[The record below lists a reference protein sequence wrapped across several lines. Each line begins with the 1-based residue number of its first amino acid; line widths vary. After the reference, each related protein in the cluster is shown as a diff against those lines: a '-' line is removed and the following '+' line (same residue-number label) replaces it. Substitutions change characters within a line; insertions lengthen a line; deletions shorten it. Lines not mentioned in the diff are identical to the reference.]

1 VHAHAAPLVPRLPL
15 GLNPLL
21 QPRPLQPRV
30 HTQEIMRTT
39 GLQAQQEG
47 RALSF
52 ALTRQR
58 QHSHLGG
65 EATRL
70 LEPPLRPLVAQV
82 DWHEPGRSGQWGLPR
97 CNG

>member
-1 VHAHAAPLVPRLPL
+1 MHAHAAPLVPRLPL
-15 GLNPLL
+15 RLDPLL

-30 HTQEIMRTT
+30 HSQHMVWTT

-52 ALTRQR
+52 ALARQG
-58 QHSHLGG
+58 QHAHLGG

-70 LEPPLRPLVAQV
+70 LEPPLRPLVAHV
-82 DWHEPGRSGQWGLPR
+82 DRHEPGTSGQRGSPR
-97 CNG
+97 RNV